1 MTNILEVLSKKHKQW
16 LDYVKSFGCS
26 NDIAEDYVQDMYLKI
41 YSYSQRKDNN
51 IMFDEN
57 QVNFYFVYV
66 VLKNMYTDD
75 LRKNKKHL
83 TTDLSVDIPEEIKEY
98 SEVDF
103 YLKNDAKDV
112 WLNRLNSELESIEDY
127 TRQKA
132 NLTYIKFIFQK
143 VFVEQIHISELSR
156 EVGITYWSLRN
167 TVLIIK
173 EQIKNEVQSK

>member
-1 MTNILEVLSKKHKQW
+1 MTNILDILSKKHKQW

-26 NDIAEDYVQDMYLKI
+26 NDIAEDYVQEMYLKI
-41 YSYSQRKDNN
+41 YSYSQRKDNI

-66 VLKNMYTDD
+66 VLKNMHIDD
-75 LRKNKKHL
+75 IRKSKKHL
-83 TTDLSVDIPEEIKEY
+83 KTDLTIDIAEEIKEY
-98 SEVDF
+98 SEVEF
-103 YLKNDAKDV
+103 YLKKEAKDA
-112 WLNRLNSELESIEDY
+112 WLNRLNKEIESIESY

-132 NLTYIKFIFQK
+132 NLTYIKFIFEK
-143 VFVEQIHISELSR
+143 VFIENVNITKLSK

-173 EQIKNEVQSK
+173 EQIKNEIQSK

>member
-1 MTNILEVLSKKHKQW
+1 MIEQLAQRDSEWREMAFRLTKDKDLADEI
-16 LDYVKSFGCS
+16 
-26 NDIAEDYVQDMYLKI
+26 VQEMYLKI

-75 LRKNKKHL
+75 LRKSKKHL
-83 TTDLSVDIPEEIKEY
+83 KTDLTIDIAEEIKEY
-98 SEVDF
+98 SEGNF
-103 YLKNDAKDV
+103 DV
-112 WLNRLNSELESIEDY
+112 QKEAMEVWVNRLNEELESIEDY

-143 VFVEQIHISELSR
+143 VFVEHIHISVLSR